1 MPALPLALGRFRGD
15 RSPPTLQDRLGT
27 RPSQGGDSCGLP
39 IEGLRE
45 AQDLSLWGEESRE
58 SGGLPDSEE
67 RRDDT
72 GLSAA
77 AAKPVPSWLTRCR
90 TNPQPRCLA
99 GLAEPDR
106 PDRNDAGVARPDNSR
121 RPSASA
127 ACTTATAAS
136 LSSASAAICA
146 SVWTL
151 SSKASPSPLAL
162 RSRKS
167 MSPESTLERRR
178 PSPGIGEG
186 ALLPERLLASQSR
199 ESSFERRLRSI
210 PHPRCLLGLD
220 LSYNKI
226 NLANSEIFFEG
237 FMQNRTLKLLE

>member
-77 AAKPVPSWLTRCR
+77 AAKPVRNPSRYAFQAR
-90 TNPQPRCLA
+90 H
-99 GLAEPDR
+99 GLH
-106 PDRNDAGVARPDNSR
+106 ARR
-121 RPSASA
+121 IHL
-127 ACTTATAAS
+127 CFFG
-136 LSSASAAICA
+136 LEYSSAQAPPLSA
-146 SVWTL
+146 
-151 SSKASPSPLAL
+151 
-162 RSRKS
+162 
-167 MSPESTLERRR
+167 
-178 PSPGIGEG
+178 
-186 ALLPERLLASQSR
+186 
-199 ESSFERRLRSI
+199 
-210 PHPRCLLGLD
+210 
-220 LSYNKI
+220 
-226 NLANSEIFFEG
+226 
-237 FMQNRTLKLLE
+237 